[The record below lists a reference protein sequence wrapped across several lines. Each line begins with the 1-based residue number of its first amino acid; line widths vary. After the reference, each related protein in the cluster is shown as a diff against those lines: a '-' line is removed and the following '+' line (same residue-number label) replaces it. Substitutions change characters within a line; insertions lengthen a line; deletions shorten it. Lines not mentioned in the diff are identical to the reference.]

1 MKEKNKVREYVQM
14 SENTSLKIESKW
26 YNVMMKE
33 KDKLFR
39 FWIGNQY
46 RLLLIYTGFQNKR
59 SSQLHGAI
67 AQDTTFY
74 IQ

>member
-1 MKEKNKVREYVQM
+1 MKEKNKVKEYVQM
-14 SENTSLKIESKW
+14 SENTSLKVESKW
-26 YNVMMKE
+26 YNVMMTE
-33 KDKLFR
+33 KDKFFR

-46 RLLLIYTGFQNKR
+46 RLLLIYMGSQNKR

-67 AQDTTFY
+67 DHDTTCY